1 MVQDPVTGTIN
12 ANSKQVKLKKKATK
26 ISGSN
31 MFTDLRPLDQFESKF
46 IGKNRLS
53 VSQFSALV
61 DVSSIRM
68 GDKYGVEVCFF
79 LLLTCLVKDLEFPRL
94 SELGMKKTVGDQ
106 ENKGTRDS
114 EEQIQDAKR
123 HRKSE
128 DDQPQISDY
137 FERATKHG
145 TNPVNVD
152 EATRNIAVNRGD
164 VVTPKNEVAA
174 NDAGI
179 RTGYNHTP
187 IPVDNMIAQ
196 SQGNNIPQIVRP
208 SNSGQVNEDD
218 RKVENAQNNEK
229 PFEEP
234 SGQPSYS
241 LSPIIDLPVHN
252 ELTTDMNF
260 PPASVALVPHAPD
273 PSPAILEQYTHLN
286 SIIDSPHSKP
296 ESKDLAPEKPKPPD
310 LDALIDTCTAILV
323 RNPRNPVRVCLP
335 LRPQSVQ
342 LTNPCYDNTQ
352 DVANHF
358 TQSPSEI
365 LKDYWMYHANDGGE
379 SRYVS
384 GPPFKQRS
392 AWNEWKE
399 GHEAILMTTQYDASP
414 DQYTVVLNYKPGY
427 GILPTATLAE
437 VSQGPVLIST
447 GTQNRQEP
455 RLGAFLTGMPW
466 LDSIDSPRALLLQH
480 SELATAPGIEDSRDR
495 LRAEIATMERE
506 VEEEPEL
513 ASNEDLDATEIEFDD
528 NDIRNHGTRGEDD
541 REGDQEDITVLQD
554 WWKNR
559 PRRF

>member
-1 MVQDPVTGTIN
+1 MVQDPVTGTIS
-12 ANSKQVKLKKKATK
+12 ANSKQVKSKKKAKK
-26 ISGSN
+26 ISRPN
-31 MFTDLRPLDQFESKF
+31 MFIDLRPLDQFESKF

-53 VSQFSALV
+53 VSQLSTFV
-61 DVSSIRM
+61 DVSLIRM
-68 GDKYGVEVCFF
+68 GGKYGVEVCLF

-94 SELGMKKTVGDQ
+94 SELGTKKTVGDQ
-106 ENKGTRDS
+106 ESKWTTHS
-114 EEQIQDAKR
+114 EEQIQGAKTQK
-123 HRKSE
+123 KSE
-128 DDQPQISDY
+128 DDQPRISDY
-137 FERATKHG
+137 FDRATKHD
-145 TNPVNVD
+145 TNLVVVA
-152 EATRNIAVNRGD
+152 ETTREIAAYRRD
-164 VVTPKNEVAA
+164 VVVPENEVTA

-187 IPVDNMIAQ
+187 IPEDNMTAQ

-208 SNSGQVNEDD
+208 SNSGQVNEDH

-229 PFEEP
+229 SFEQP
-234 SGQPSYS
+234 PGQPSYS
-241 LSPIIDLPVHN
+241 LSPIIDRPAPH

-260 PPASVALVPHAPD
+260 PSATAAVVPPAPY
-273 PSPAILEQYTHLN
+273 PSPAILEEYTHLN

-310 LDALIDTCTAILV
+310 LDTLIDTCTAILV
-323 RNPRNPVRVCLP
+323 RNARNPVRVCIP

-358 TQSPSEI
+358 AQSPCEI

-384 GPPFKQRS
+384 GPPFEKRS

-414 DQYTVVLNYKPGY
+414 DQYTAVLNYKPGY
-427 GILPTATLAE
+427 GILPTATM
-437 VSQGPVLIST
+437 VDVPQRPVLIST
-447 GTQNRQEP
+447 GTQNRHEP
-455 RLGAFLTGMPW
+455 GLGVFLTSMPR
-466 LDSIDSPRALLLQH
+466 LDSIESPRPLLLQH

-495 LRAEIATMERE
+495 LLAEIATMERE
-506 VEEEPEL
+506 AEEEPEL

-528 NDIRNHGTRGEDD
+528 TDILSHGTRDEDD
-541 REGDQEDITVLQD
+541 REEDQEDVAVSQN